1 MAKAPA
7 EWDDG
12 PFMDDMRVLPPSLA
26 AKKKKRKGV
35 RGNDGLLDDV
45 APSLAATAQVQAD
58 LLATASDLYR
68 RIEADPHGLPEDE
81 AYWTS
86 LPAHLRTF
94 IRNALPL
101 GQLGAGANTNEALP
115 RHASTQAMMAVAQQ
129 LAQAA
134 HASQNMLPDM
144 YRTKDKFLPHFPGMT
159 MPVDED
165 GDLVFVNEL
174 DDDDDGDLDP
184 AYASEENANER
195 TDDVTD
201 TEKKKKSKKKKKKT
215 PVAAD
220 ERLPTASPPA
230 APLRQRSMPPVPMSV
245 PHPPL
250 PSSRATGKLPMMFHS
265 ATRAGSGARPP
276 LPRRTK
282 SSLSVGSGHTP
293 MFPMHMA
300 GAAPPGNGSV
310 LTIRNG
316 DEREKVREFWRTLS
330 RRDRQNMVRAEEQ
343 EVLRKLKEFQR
354 HACACSVCLRK
365 RAMVGAKLE
374 ELYALYFDALEEQA
388 GEFADG
394 GSSAS
399 QGPGPFPGS
408 IALDSHGGV
417 VGANLL
423 LSRPRER
430 RKRNVNVYPPST
442 PTSERRELP
451 DVDEIYDDDEYDD
464 EYDDEFDDE
473 ALDDDYTDEY
483 ERPERRRRAD
493 SHCQGGDC
501 YCINSSLTVKGIL
514 TLADELGG
522 NEAHKLIL
530 MMEQLSERDAPDDT
544 SCDVADDESNPS
556 EQELSPDEQREQGW
570 RMFQIFAARTLEQRV
585 LQAYRER
592 LAQDRQLQLLREL
605 EEEESNEKA
614 KEAKRAKENQR
625 KKDKKR
631 QVRQQKEEE
640 RLRREQEKAA
650 EEAAAR
656 EADLKRKEELRR
668 KEAQKREAE
677 RRELEKREAERKEME
692 RRGAER
698 REAERKEAEKREAQR
713 KEAQR
718 REMEKEAARKE
729 AEKREAERKEAARR
743 ETARKEAERKE
754 AERKEAERRA
764 AEKEERRRRQQE
776 RRQRGKKAEAEAAPA
791 APQPSQLPTVPAQPA
806 QPAPP
811 SSMAPSVLAPLSTGA
826 EAEPAGPRAD
836 LLFPEPLTRAPFAL
850 RSAESD
856 PWDAPVP
863 PPLPPQSTS
872 RSLPPCD
879 TATASKSGS
888 PSLHAPFFDHVASTT
903 TALGRLQLGHPSPP
917 HAAPARD
924 FGLGPLVAPA
934 ASSPARA
941 VPPPIGPIERPRRTR
956 TGSSDVAAE
965 GVLGSAALGDDE
977 LIEPRGRRAAMT
989 APLSGGS
996 AFGAPGSS
1004 ALPQPAATSFYSP
1017 WSAPGYGSLG
1027 LGSLSVSSP
1036 AAPPLGGM
1044 NIPAAPMGRASG
1056 SALDPG
1062 YASPWSSSWD
1072 RARHAF
1078 EQPVDMFAS
1087 DAGADLGALGGV
1099 PGAAASV
1106 RSPPGLGPRAR
1117 PTPTFPYHGG
1127 PAPPFPTGP

>member
-12 PFMDDMRVLPPSLA
+12 PFMDDMRVLPPSLT

-101 GQLGAGANTNEALP
+101 GQLGAGANTNEAMP
-115 RHASTQAMMAVAQQ
+115 RHASTQAMIAVAQQ

-144 YRTKDKFLPHFPGMT
+144 YRDKDKFLPHFPGMT
-159 MPVDED
+159 MPVGED

-174 DDDDDGDLDP
+174 DDDDGDLDP
-184 AYASEENANER
+184 AYASEENTDER
-195 TDDVTD
+195 FDDVSEP
-201 TEKKKKSKKKKKKT
+201 EKKKKSKKKKKKA
-215 PVAAD
+215 PMPAD
-220 ERLPTASPPA
+220 ERLPATSPPTA
-230 APLRQRSMPPVPMSV
+230 GLRQRTMPPVPMSV

-265 ATRAGSGARPP
+265 ATRAATGARPP
-276 LPRRTK
+276 MPRRTK

-300 GAAPPGNGSV
+300 GAAPPGGGSI
-310 LTIRNG
+310 LTISND
-316 DEREKVREFWRTLS
+316 DEREQVREFWHTLS
-330 RRDRQNMVRAEEQ
+330 RRDRQSMVRAEEQ
-343 EVLRKLKEFQR
+343 EVLRKLKEYQR
-354 HACACSVCLRK
+354 HACPCLACLRK
-365 RAMVGAKLE
+365 RTTVAVKLQD
-374 ELYALYFDALEEQA
+374 LYTLYFEALEEQV
-388 GEFADG
+388 GEYAHS

-399 QGPGPFPGS
+399 LGPGPFPGS

-423 LSRPRER
+423 LSRPSLRER
-430 RKRNVNVYPPST
+430 RKRSLTTYPPGT
-442 PTSERRELP
+442 PGSDRRELP
-451 DVDEIYDDDEYDD
+451 DMDEIYDDEEYDD

-473 ALDDDYTDEY
+473 PLEDDYPDEY
-483 ERPERRRRAD
+483 ERSERRRRDD

-501 YCINSSLTVKGIL
+501 YCINSTLTVKSIL

-522 NEAHKLIL
+522 SEAHKLIL
-530 MMEQLSERDAPDDT
+530 MMEQLGERDASEDNT
-544 SCDVADDESNPS
+544 ACDVADDESNPS

-640 RLRREQEKAA
+640 RLRREQKAA

-677 RRELEKREAERKEME
+677 RKEVE
-692 RRGAER
+692 RREAER
-698 REAERKEAEKREAQR
+698 REAERKEAEKREAAR
-713 KEAQR
+713 KEAER
-718 REMEKEAARKE
+718 KEAEKREAARKE
-729 AEKREAERKEAARR
+729 AEKRAAEKREAERKEA
-743 ETARKEAERKE
+743 
-754 AERKEAERRA
+754 ERRL
-764 AEKEERRRRQQE
+764 AEKEERRKRQQE
-776 RRQRGKKAEAEAAPA
+776 RRQRGKKAETEATP
-791 APQPSQLPTVPAQPA
+791 PSSQPPQLPSLPV

-811 SSMAPSVLAPLSTGA
+811 SLPPQPQLAPPVSRSATLETDTAAPG
-826 EAEPAGPRAD
+826 AD
-836 LLFPEPLTRAPFAL
+836 LLFAEPFARAPFAS
-850 RSAESD
+850 RSVESD
-856 PWDAPVP
+856 AWDAAPVR

-872 RSLPPCD
+872 RSLPTGD
-879 TATASKSGS
+879 TPTASHSGS
-888 PSLHAPFFDHVASTT
+888 PSLHAPFFDNVASTT
-903 TALGRLQLGHPSPP
+903 TALGRMQLGHPSPP
-917 HAAPARD
+917 HATPARD
-924 FGLGPLVAPA
+924 FGLSSLVAPGA
-934 ASSPARA
+934 TATATASPVRA

-956 TGSSDVAAE
+956 TGSSDVVAE

-977 LIEPRGRRAAMT
+977 LIEPRGRRTAHA
-989 APLSGGS
+989 APLSGAS

-1004 ALPQPAATSFYSP
+1004 ALPQPAAASSFYSP
-1017 WSAPGYGSLG
+1017 WTVPGYSSLG
-1027 LGSLSVSSP
+1027 LGSLNVSSP
-1036 AAPPLGGM
+1036 AAAPLGSM
-1044 NIPAAPMGRASG
+1044 NIPAAPISRASG
-1056 SALDPG
+1056 SALEPG

-1078 EQPVDMFAS
+1078 EQPVDLFTNESAS
-1087 DAGADLGALGGV
+1087 TDLGALGSVAGH
-1099 PGAAASV
+1099 ATSV
-1106 RSPPGLGPRAR
+1106 RSRPGLGARTR
-1117 PTPTFPYHGG
+1117 PTPAFPYHSG

>member
-12 PFMDDMRVLPPSLA
+12 PFMDDMRVLPPSLT

-101 GQLGAGANTNEALP
+101 GQLGAGANTNEAMP
-115 RHASTQAMMAVAQQ
+115 RHASTQAMIAVAQQ

-144 YRTKDKFLPHFPGMT
+144 YRAKDKFLPHFPGMT
-159 MPVDED
+159 MPVGED

-174 DDDDDGDLDP
+174 DDDDGDLDP
-184 AYASEENANER
+184 AYASEENTDER
-195 TDDVTD
+195 FDDVSEP
-201 TEKKKKSKKKKKKT
+201 EKKKKSKKKKKKA
-215 PVAAD
+215 PMPAD
-220 ERLPTASPPA
+220 ERLPATSPPTA
-230 APLRQRSMPPVPMSV
+230 GLRQRTMPPVPMSV

-265 ATRAGSGARPP
+265 ATRAATGARPP
-276 LPRRTK
+276 MPRRTK

-300 GAAPPGNGSV
+300 GAAPPGGGSI
-310 LTIRNG
+310 LTISNS
-316 DEREKVREFWRTLS
+316 DEREKVREFWHTLS
-330 RRDRQNMVRAEEQ
+330 RRDRQSMVRAEEQ
-343 EVLRKLKEFQR
+343 EVLRKLKEYQR
-354 HACACSVCLRK
+354 HACPCLACHRK
-365 RAMVGAKLE
+365 RATVAVKLQD
-374 ELYALYFDALEEQA
+374 LYTLYFEALEEQV
-388 GEFADG
+388 GEYAHS

-399 QGPGPFPGS
+399 LGPGPFPGS

-423 LSRPRER
+423 LSRPSLRER
-430 RKRNVNVYPPST
+430 RKRSQTTYPPGT
-442 PTSERRELP
+442 PGSDRRELP
-451 DVDEIYDDDEYDD
+451 DMDEIYDDEEYDD

-473 ALDDDYTDEY
+473 PLEDDYPEEY
-483 ERPERRRRAD
+483 ERPERRRRDD

-522 NEAHKLIL
+522 SEAHKLIL
-530 MMEQLSERDAPDDT
+530 MMEQLSERDASEDNT
-544 SCDVADDESNPS
+544 ACDVADDESNPS

-677 RRELEKREAERKEME
+677 RKEMEKREAERKEVE
-692 RRGAER
+692 RREAER
-698 REAERKEAEKREAQR
+698 KEAERKEAEKREAAR
-713 KEAQR
+713 KEAER
-718 REMEKEAARKE
+718 KEAEKREAARKE
-729 AEKREAERKEAARR
+729 AEKRAAEKR
-743 ETARKEAERKE
+743 EAERKE
-754 AERKEAERRA
+754 AERKEAERRL
-764 AEKEERRRRQQE
+764 AEKEERRKRQQE
-776 RRQRGKKAEAEAAPA
+776 RRQRSKKAETEATP
-791 APQPSQLPTVPAQPA
+791 PSSQPPQLPTLPV

-811 SSMAPSVLAPLSTGA
+811 SLPPQPQPAPPVSRSATLETEAAAPGA
-826 EAEPAGPRAD
+826 NLLFAEPFA
-836 LLFPEPLTRAPFAL
+836 RAPFAA
-850 RSAESD
+850 RSVESD
-856 PWDAPVP
+856 TWDAAPVR

-872 RSLPPCD
+872 RSLPTGD
-879 TATASKSGS
+879 TPTASHTGS
-888 PSLHAPFFDHVASTT
+888 PSLHAPFFDNVASTT
-903 TALGRLQLGHPSPP
+903 TALGRMQLGHPSPP
-917 HAAPARD
+917 HATPARD
-924 FGLGPLVAPA
+924 FGLSSLVAPGA
-934 ASSPARA
+934 TATASPLRA

-956 TGSSDVAAE
+956 TGSSDVVAE

-977 LIEPRGRRAAMT
+977 LIQPRGRRTAHA
-989 APLSGGS
+989 APLSGAS

-1004 ALPQPAATSFYSP
+1004 ALPQPAAASSFYSP
-1017 WSAPGYGSLG
+1017 WTVPGYSSLG
-1027 LGSLSVSSP
+1027 LGSLNVSSP
-1036 AAPPLGGM
+1036 AAAPLGSM
-1044 NIPAAPMGRASG
+1044 NIPAAPISRASG

-1078 EQPVDMFAS
+1078 EQPVDLFTNESAS
-1087 DAGADLGALGGV
+1087 TDLGALGSVAGH
-1099 PGAAASV
+1099 ATSV
-1106 RSPPGLGPRAR
+1106 RSPPGLGARTR
-1117 PTPTFPYHGG
+1117 PTPAFPYHSG